1 MKNIRFLIIAILIVV
16 SLGVIYKK
24 RYGLYNYFV
33 YKYHGFGLIS
43 IHDSSNERIDNIL
56 TSCSLI
62 AYAGGGIDGNK
73 YTNSRESLLQSVAN
87 DYRLIELDLLVSSD
101 GEILAAHDWKSFVDK
116 SNVTEI
122 PPKRDDFVS
131 TKYLE
136 SYTTMDIEMI
146 NEIFL
151 GNENLILVTDK
162 IRDIELLSKS
172 IPYKDRVIVEVFNIF
187 DFNLAIENDLH
198 PALNID
204 IKNQDMVDF
213 VVEFG
218 IKRVTYRGDNLHEM
232 GGVYQNAKHLSD
244 NDVLSMIY
252 SKMTWMLN

>member
-1 MKNIRFLIIAILIVV
+1 M
-16 SLGVIYKK
+16 
-24 RYGLYNYFV
+24 
-33 YKYHGFGLIS
+33 
-43 IHDSSNERIDNIL
+43 L
-56 TSCSLI
+56 TTS
-62 AYAGGGIDGNK
+62 
-73 YTNSRESLLQSVAN
+73 
-87 DYRLIELDLLVSSD
+87 
-101 GEILAAHDWKSFVDK
+101 
-116 SNVTEI
+116 
-122 PPKRDDFVS
+122 
-131 TKYLE
+131 
-136 SYTTMDIEMI
+136 TMDIEMI

-232 GGVYQNAKHLSD
+232 GVFIKTQSIFLTMMFYQ
-244 NDVLSMIY
+244 
-252 SKMTWMLN
+252 